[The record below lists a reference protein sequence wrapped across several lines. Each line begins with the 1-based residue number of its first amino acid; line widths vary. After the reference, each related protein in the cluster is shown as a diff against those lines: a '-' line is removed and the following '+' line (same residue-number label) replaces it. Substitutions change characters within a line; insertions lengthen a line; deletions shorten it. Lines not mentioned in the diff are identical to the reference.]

1 MKRQAVESNG
11 DVMAVDPDLAGLAA
25 YAMTVPDGGSHS
37 QRAYDIILGA
47 ILTRV
52 LSSGKRLAE
61 IPVARA
67 INVGRTPVREAL
79 LRLEADGFVRSETRV
94 GMVVASNTVESFAD
108 IYEVREALEGLAARL
123 AARYG
128 RPADH
133 MALQR
138 ILAESEGPTQT
149 HDTARLRMLNT
160 RFNETIHACGRNN
173 QLRQTLRYLINQL
186 RLSPISAYD
195 VPGHAELALT
205 EHKAIL
211 EAIMAHDE
219 DQAARLAGEHMRREK
234 EVRLGQLALAD
245 LDGDA

>member
-1 MKRQAVESNG
+1 MKRQAPELNG
-11 DVMAVDPDLAGLAA
+11 DVVVVDPDLARLTA
-25 YAMTVPDGGSHS
+25 YARTVPDGGSHS

-52 LSSGKRLAE
+52 LPSGKRLAE

-79 LRLEADGFVRSETRV
+79 LRLETDGFVRSETRV

-108 IYEVREALEGLAARL
+108 IYEVREALEALASRL
-123 AARYG
+123 AARYS
-128 RPADH
+128 RATDH
-133 MALQR
+133 VALKR
-138 ILAESEGPTQT
+138 ILAESEPPTET

-160 RFNETIHACGRNN
+160 RFHETIHACGRNN
-173 QLRQTLRYLINQL
+173 QLRQTLRYQINQL

-195 VPGHAELALT
+195 VPGHAEKALA
-205 EHKAIL
+205 EHQAIL
-211 EAIMAHDE
+211 QAIMAQDE
-219 DQAARLAGEHMRREK
+219 DQAARLAGEHIHREK